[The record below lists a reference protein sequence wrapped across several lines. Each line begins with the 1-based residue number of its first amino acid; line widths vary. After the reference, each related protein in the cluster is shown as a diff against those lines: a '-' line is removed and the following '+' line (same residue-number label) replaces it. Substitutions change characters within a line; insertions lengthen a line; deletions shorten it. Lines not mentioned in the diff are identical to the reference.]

1 MAGTSP
7 RTPAVVSLGIHPEDF
22 VVSELASSEAG
33 ATSPF
38 GTDVPIP
45 MPFERLRY
53 RHPRP
58 EDRPHLAEGR

>member
-7 RTPAVVSLGIHPEDF
+7 RSVAIISPTHPEDF
-22 VVSELASSEAG
+22 VVSELAASEAG

-38 GTDVPIP
+38 GDTEFP
-45 MPFERLRY
+45 MPFEKLFFRQ
-53 RHPRP
+53 PRP

>member
-7 RTPAVVSLGIHPEDF
+7 RTPEIVALSQPDDF

-33 ATSPF
+33 ATNPF
-38 GTDVPIP
+38 AIEFPLPV
-45 MPFERLRY
+45 EQLRY
-53 RHPRP
+53 KYPRP

>member
-7 RTPAVVSLGIHPEDF
+7 RTPALVSLAQPEDF
-22 VVSELASSEAG
+22 VVSELAASEAG

-38 GTDVPIP
+38 GDIPIP
-45 MPFERLRY
+45 MPFELLRY
-53 RHPRP
+53 KHPRP

>member
-7 RTPAVVSLGIHPEDF
+7 RTVAIISAASPDDF

-38 GTDVPIP
+38 GETEFP
-45 MPFERLRY
+45 MPFDQLTY